1 MLARGGVVGGTGGWA
16 GWAGAADWAVAAV
29 AAVTDLV
36 EELTTD
42 PAALVTEEAALV
54 RGLLTIEAGVG
65 PVSAE
70 AADVTAESPPGGSS
84 PVAAWACLEKRSNR
98 NRIPAAA
105 IANCATRTAARCAS
119 SCGIAS
125 SYPQRTEPRTQGAG
139 KAPDQPCTAVEDEA
153 FCTAITVH
161 HRRWPNK
168 RYAAKHNQDG
178 PSSAPDDGN
187 DLRYRT

>member
-1 MLARGGVVGGTGGWA
+1 L
-16 GWAGAADWAVAAV
+16 VA
-29 AAVTDLV
+29 
-36 EELTTD
+36 ELTTD
-42 PAALVTEEAALV
+42 PAALVKEEAALV
-54 RGLLTIEAGVG
+54 RGLLAVEAGAGPVRAE

-84 PVAAWACLEKRSNR
+84 PVAAWACLEKRSSR

-119 SCGIAS
+119 SCGIDS

-161 HRRWPNK
+161 HRR
-168 RYAAKHNQDG
+168 
-178 PSSAPDDGN
+178 
-187 DLRYRT
+187 